1 MTNHH
6 DDGLRGRIP
15 LSRRN
20 FLAGAGVLAMGAASA
35 GMIAGCSPA
44 PAAESDAP
52 AKGGAAMAETGAA
65 AAATGNEGKTMGEV
79 LGAGWL
85 GEEPEIA
92 DDAIASV
99 TDADIVVCGAGHAGT
114 AVARRAS
121 ELGKKVV
128 VVEMQPEDTF
138 SALGNDIGH
147 LNSSWQV
154 DRVGIPEYSVVDFMN
169 EYQMYAAGRA
179 QPTLISQFAN
189 RSGEALDWFIDGYT
203 EQEKDELIPLNWPV
217 VDGYQYKK
225 GPFTSYVGTC
235 QFGGS
240 VGMTDAV
247 KRSQDKAKAAGAQ
260 FVFGQAGVRLVHNE
274 DGTEVTGLIAK
285 DSNTGEYHQYNGDAV
300 VLACGDIG
308 SNSAMYNAICRENY
322 ELGEYKD
329 CAAMS
334 GRDGSGIAMGMRI
347 GAKVEIATGGD
358 MGSHAFIPL
367 SPMEGIECLWLN
379 KYGERY
385 CNEAF
390 GGPLL
395 SGCAG
400 AREPG
405 DRAYLIWGG
414 DWKEVFLNQ
423 LAGHLAPKEW
433 DAETVANMEA
443 LAERY
448 PALARPLYSPPKPVL
463 FSELMSY
470 ADIAG
475 MYFPFTVESNINTD
489 GPFFTIP
496 ATMGHEMA
504 HQCGFM
510 REDEANFIGYLACK
524 DASDPLTRY
533 SGYSLAYDYAL
544 SALVKADRDTAVAV
558 NDGLSEEV
566 KADRRARAE
575 YLKHFEG
582 PVAEASNAANN
593 AYLKAN
599 QQQDGTRSYGRMVDL
614 LLAEARQEG

>member
-334 GRDGSGIAMGMRI
+334 GRDGSGIAMACASAPRWRLPP
-347 GAKVEIATGGD
+347 AATWAA
-358 MGSHAFIPL
+358 MPS
-367 SPMEGIECLWLN
+367 SRC
-379 KYGERY
+379 
-385 CNEAF
+385 
-390 GGPLL
+390 
-395 SGCAG
+395 
-400 AREPG
+400 
-405 DRAYLIWGG
+405 
-414 DWKEVFLNQ
+414 
-423 LAGHLAPKEW
+423 
-433 DAETVANMEA
+433 
-443 LAERY
+443 
-448 PALARPLYSPPKPVL
+448 PPW
-463 FSELMSY
+463 
-470 ADIAG
+470 
-475 MYFPFTVESNINTD
+475 
-489 GPFFTIP
+489 
-496 ATMGHEMA
+496 
-504 HQCGFM
+504 
-510 REDEANFIGYLACK
+510 R
-524 DASDPLTRY
+524 
-533 SGYSLAYDYAL
+533 AL
-544 SALVKADRDTAVAV
+544 SACGSTSTASAT
-558 NDGLSEEV
+558 
-566 KADRRARAE
+566 A
-575 YLKHFEG
+575 
-582 PVAEASNAANN
+582 
-593 AYLKAN
+593 
-599 QQQDGTRSYGRMVDL
+599 TRPS
-614 LLAEARQEG
+614 EARFCPAAPEPASRATEPILSGAAIGRKCS